1 MFFVKAA
8 FWIFLI
14 LLLMPSNDREKSDFY
29 IAAGRTMSDI
39 GSFCDRNP
47 DVCDS
52 TSAIF
57 ENIARKVRTTIEM
70 LEDAV
75 RSDGDE
81 ADPYSDAPR
90 ERHRGESRHYRG
102 ASSNLMMIEP
112 EVTAAMPVS
121 AEPEGSQDTLRPDD
135 REPDWRG
142 PGRV

>member
-39 GSFCDRNP
+39 GSFCGRNP
-47 DVCDS
+47 DVCDR

-57 ENIARKVRTTIEM
+57 ETIARKVRTTIEM
-70 LEDAV
+70 LEDVV

-81 ADPYSDAPR
+81 ADPYSEAPR

-112 EVTAAMPVS
+112 EATAAMPVS
-121 AEPEGSQDTLRPDD
+121 AEPAGSQDTLRPDD

>member
-29 IAAGRTMSDI
+29 IAAGRTMSD
-39 GSFCDRNP
+39 
-47 DVCDS
+47 
-52 TSAIF
+52 
-57 ENIARKVRTTIEM
+57 KVRTTIEM
-70 LEDAV
+70 LEDVV

-81 ADPYSDAPR
+81 ADPYSEAPR

-102 ASSNLMMIEP
+102 ASSNLMMIAP
-112 EVTAAMPVS
+112 EATAAMPVS
-121 AEPEGSQDTLRPDD
+121 AEPAGSQDTLRPDD